1 MSWSVIQSEIV
12 IGSVLFSCPPIA
24 QTVNFDS
31 SIRLPLAAQ
40 GLLLLRLNSAGLK
53 EVSIVT
59 GRALATLLVLLE
71 NLGRASVTHGQPLS
85 LTRSFKGC

>member
-12 IGSVLFSCPPIA
+12 IG
-24 QTVNFDS
+24 
-31 SIRLPLAAQ
+31 LPLAAQ

-59 GRALATLLVLLE
+59 AVPWRLCSCFW
-71 NLGRASVTHGQPLS
+71 RI
-85 LTRSFKGC
+85 